1 MIKKLWK
8 ENKGFTLI
16 EIVITTV
23 VLATISIPLLAYFS
37 ESMRHSARTKQ
48 QQNAVVAAQDAV
60 EELKNASFSLDN
72 DKVADPSAAPK
83 ASWTVASPLPSAPA
97 AYDMYKNYTVNGSS
111 YNVVAHVTP
120 KKSVNNVY
128 NGSNGLYDRNLSYS
142 KAIIPSMD
150 SNKDLIST
158 ETAQYLSDAKLYY
171 GGLYS
176 TYCKDN
182 KNTIV
187 KDTTKV
193 NTTTIG
199 NHLKRKIVVGI
210 KPGASTG
217 KIIATVTYEYS
228 YVKDASDEYPDA
240 ILTAHP
246 DPYKVD
252 IAKQSIDADKFE
264 NIFIFYKPD
273 MKNDEVEIKGSTLA
287 STLGVANMKLYLV
300 AENSVANSL
309 ATPGDHSDPD
319 IIVRDMTYSMKV
331 STDTNLTGTVTK
343 AYTNLCASG
352 HDEIAS
358 SGNVST
364 VMQKDGSGNYTL
376 ITTEDSNR
384 LVDITVSVYKDKGGS
399 YPFDESDKLASVDGN
414 KVQ

>member
-1 MIKKLWK
+1 M
-8 ENKGFTLI
+8 
-16 EIVITTV
+16 
-23 VLATISIPLLAYFS
+23 
-37 ESMRHSARTKQ
+37 
-48 QQNAVVAAQDAV
+48 
-60 EELKNASFSLDN
+60 
-72 DKVADPSAAPK
+72 
-83 ASWTVASPLPSAPA
+83 
-97 AYDMYKNYTVNGSS
+97 
-111 YNVVAHVTP
+111 
-120 KKSVNNVY
+120 
-128 NGSNGLYDRNLSYS
+128 LS
-142 KAIIPSMD
+142 
-150 SNKDLIST
+150 
-158 ETAQYLSDAKLYY
+158 YY

-273 MKNDEVEIKGSTLA
+273 TKNDEVEIKGSTLA

>member
-1 MIKKLWK
+1 M
-8 ENKGFTLI
+8 
-16 EIVITTV
+16 
-23 VLATISIPLLAYFS
+23 
-37 ESMRHSARTKQ
+37 
-48 QQNAVVAAQDAV
+48 
-60 EELKNASFSLDN
+60 
-72 DKVADPSAAPK
+72 
-83 ASWTVASPLPSAPA
+83 
-97 AYDMYKNYTVNGSS
+97 
-111 YNVVAHVTP
+111 
-120 KKSVNNVY
+120 
-128 NGSNGLYDRNLSYS
+128 
-142 KAIIPSMD
+142 
-150 SNKDLIST
+150 
-158 ETAQYLSDAKLYY
+158 
-171 GGLYS
+171 
-176 TYCKDN
+176 
-182 KNTIV
+182 
-187 KDTTKV
+187 
-193 NTTTIG
+193 
-199 NHLKRKIVVGI
+199 KRKIVVGI

-273 MKNDEVEIKGSTLA
+273 TKNDEVEIKGSTLA
-287 STLGVANMKLYLV
+287 STLGVTNMKLYLV

-309 ATPGDHSDPD
+309 ATPEDRSDPD

-384 LVDITVSVYKDKGGS
+384 LVDITVSVYKDKGGA